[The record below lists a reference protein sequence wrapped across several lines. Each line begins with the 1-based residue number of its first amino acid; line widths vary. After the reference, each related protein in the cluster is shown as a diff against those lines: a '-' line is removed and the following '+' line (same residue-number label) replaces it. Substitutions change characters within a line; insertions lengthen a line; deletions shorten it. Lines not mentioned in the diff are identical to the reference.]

1 MDCILFRHGIAADR
15 EAWDGPDA
23 DRPLVPRGI
32 DKTRKAASGLRRLV
46 AVPDV
51 ILSSPY
57 TRAIETAG
65 LLQEA
70 IRFKGEIRI
79 CDELVPEAPADK
91 LLVLL
96 NSLPPDALVLC
107 VGHEPH
113 LGEAAGVML
122 VGRPVAGLSLKKAG
136 ACLIAF
142 DGAPRAGEGALHW
155 WLTPAL
161 LRDLRKGKA

>member
-32 DKTRKAASGLRRLV
+32 EKARKAAGGLRRLEV
-46 AVPDV
+46 MPDV

-57 TRAIETAG
+57 TRAVETAK
-65 LLQEA
+65 LVQDAL
-70 IRFKGEIRI
+70 RFKGSIRI
-79 CDELVPEAPADK
+79 CDELVPEAPRDK

-96 NSLPPDALVLC
+96 GSLPPDACVVC

-113 LGEAAGVML
+113 LGETAGVML
-122 VGRPVAGLSLKKAG
+122 LGRPVPGLSLKKAG
-136 ACLIAF
+136 ACSIAF
-142 DGAPRAGEGALHW
+142 DGLPRAGQGALHW

-161 LRDLRKGKA
+161 LRDLRKS

>member
-1 MDCILFRHGIAADR
+1 MDCLLFRHGIAAER
-15 EAWDGPDA
+15 GAWEGPDA

-32 DKTRKAASGLRRLV
+32 EKTRKAAAGLRRLDV
-46 AVPDV
+46 TPDV
-51 ILSSPY
+51 ILSSPF
-57 TRAIETAG
+57 TRAVETAG
-65 LLQEA
+65 LLKDA
-70 IRFKGEIRI
+70 LRFTGDLRI
-79 CDELVPEAPADK
+79 CDELVPEAPPDK

-96 NSLPPDALVLC
+96 GSLSPDAFVLC

-122 VGRPVAGLSLKKAG
+122 LGRPVAGLSLKKAG

-142 DGAPRAGEGALHW
+142 DGAPRAGQGALHW

-161 LRDLRKGKA
+161 LRDLRKG

>member
-15 EAWDGPDA
+15 DAWDGPDA

-32 DKTRKAASGLRRLV
+32 EKTRKAAEGLRRLE
-46 AVPDV
+46 AMPDL

-57 TRAIETAG
+57 TRAVETAKLVQNVLRYKG
-65 LLQEA
+65 D
-70 IRFKGEIRI
+70 IRL
-79 CDELVPEAPADK
+79 CDELVPEAPPEK

-96 NSLPPDALVLC
+96 GSLPADAVVAC

-122 VGRPVAGLSLKKAG
+122 FSKPVAGLSLKKAG

-142 DGAPRAGEGALHW
+142 DGLPRAGQGALHW
-155 WLTPAL
+155 WLTPSL
-161 LRDLRKGKA
+161 LRDLRKG

>member
-23 DRPLVPRGI
+23 ERPLVPRGI
-32 DKTRKAASGLRRLV
+32 EKTRKAVGGLRRLEV
-46 AVPDV
+46 TPDA

-57 TRAIETAG
+57 TRAIETARLVQDG
-65 LLQEA
+65 LL
-70 IRFKGEIRI
+70 FKGDLRI
-79 CDELVPEAPADK
+79 CDELLPEAPPDK

-96 NSLPPDALVLC
+96 GSLPSDVTVVC

-113 LGEAAGVML
+113 LGEVAGVML
-122 VGRPVAGLSLKKAG
+122 FGRAVPGLSLKKAG
-136 ACLIAF
+136 ACSIAY
-142 DGAPRAGEGALHW
+142 DGSPRTGEGALHW

-161 LRDLRKGKA
+161 LRDLRKG

>member
-32 DKTRKAASGLRRLV
+32 EKTRKAAGGLHRLDV
-46 AVPDV
+46 MPDLM
-51 ILSSPY
+51 LSSPY
-57 TRAIETAG
+57 TRAIETAK
-65 LLQEA
+65 LVQEA
-70 IRFKGEIRI
+70 LRFKGNLRI
-79 CDELVPEAPADK
+79 CDELVPEAPPEK

-96 NSLPPDALVLC
+96 SSLPPDAFLVC

-113 LGEAAGVML
+113 LGETAGVML
-122 VGRPVAGLSLKKAG
+122 FGRTVAGLSLKKAG

-142 DGAPRAGEGALHW
+142 DGPPRAGQGALHW

-161 LRDLRKGKA
+161 LRDLRKG